1 MQIYQSYLGGT
12 ITTIITVQ
20 AQVITNQD
28 LVLEF
33 MEETK
38 DKPILTGNNIFK
50 INKPYYL
57 DM

>member
-28 LVLEF
+28 LVQEF
-33 MEETK
+33 MEDAK
-38 DKPILTGNNIFK
+38 DKHILTGNNTFEIK
-50 INKPYYL
+50 NL
-57 DM
+57 